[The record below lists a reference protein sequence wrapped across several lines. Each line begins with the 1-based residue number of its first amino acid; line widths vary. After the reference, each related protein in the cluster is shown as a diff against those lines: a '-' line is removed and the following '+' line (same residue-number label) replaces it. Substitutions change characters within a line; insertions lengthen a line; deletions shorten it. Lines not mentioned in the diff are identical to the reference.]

1 MNRITELFNKTTD
14 VYDRAALTTELL
26 DWVDKNSIDIIYQ
39 TEREVLLRFIRD
51 NYSPQDVFS
60 HSSLSDWAENNGY
73 GEN

>member
-1 MNRITELFNKTTD
+1 MNRIAELFNKTTD
-14 VYDRAALTTELL
+14 VYDRAALIAELL
-26 DWVDKNSIDIIYQ
+26 DWVDKNSIDIICQ
-39 TEREVLLRFIRD
+39 TEREILLRFIRD